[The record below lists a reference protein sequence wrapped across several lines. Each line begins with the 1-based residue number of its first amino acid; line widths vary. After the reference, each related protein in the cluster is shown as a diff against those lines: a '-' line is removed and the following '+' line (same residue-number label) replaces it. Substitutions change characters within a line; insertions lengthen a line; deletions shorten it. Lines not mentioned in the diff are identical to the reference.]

1 MGLQIHDAELTAL
14 QHNEPLLRH
23 LASRKT
29 QQSSTRVFSATT
41 PSAWASAVR
50 QEAAQR
56 RSVIEDSIQPLDPFT
71 AYLKLEGL
79 GVRIADYWHESY
91 VHDADFTI
99 PHKALLSWHEM
110 YKQMQEKDRS
120 DPLCLIALWHWTY
133 MNLLVDFDQL
143 ERVIGRDGVEAADE
157 AVGYIKKW
165 ISSPTSKRCVLHAF
179 LLQKRVQCFYLNEV
193 PALHVPRIL
202 FSAAIVWHCYIQYG
216 PGNDVLSTSTQFDT
230 NFPEF
235 LILGRESQA
244 QLSYITNLR
253 WTNNEKSSIKAAT
266 LCEIGYLLQRMNQ
279 WGVARRFATIV
290 ACLIG
295 GGLEEI

>member
-143 ERVIGRDGVEAADE
+143 ERVIGDR
-157 AVGYIKKW
+157 
-165 ISSPTSKRCVLHAF
+165 
-179 LLQKRVQCFYLNEV
+179 
-193 PALHVPRIL
+193 
-202 FSAAIVWHCYIQYG
+202 
-216 PGNDVLSTSTQFDT
+216 
-230 NFPEF
+230 
-235 LILGRESQA
+235 
-244 QLSYITNLR
+244 
-253 WTNNEKSSIKAAT
+253 KS
-266 LCEIGYLLQRMNQ
+266 
-279 WGVARRFATIV
+279 VV
-290 ACLIG
+290 
-295 GGLEEI
+295 